1 MSWITEQYSSCGDGF
16 TRYLNKN
23 DSNGYYCCYYIRYL
37 SPVEY
42 DPCIVDAG
50 DNSGFWVTQY
60 SINIKEGD
68 SVHFET
74 LEEAKAYYI
83 LRYT

>member
-1 MSWITEQYSSCGDGF
+1 MSCITERYSSCGDGF

-23 DSNGYYCCYYIRYL
+23 DYNGYYCCYYIRYL
-37 SPVEY
+37 SPVGY
-42 DPCIVDAG
+42 YPYIIDAG
-50 DNSGFWVTQY
+50 DNSGFC
-60 SINIKEGD
+60 INIEEGV